1 MFFNILVVVVTI
13 IYIAVLEL
21 SKNMLIGWAVAA
33 FAAFLT
39 LIIRGKMRKKGSG
52 RMSYIFLFA
61 AFALVL
67 ILNYKLTGPPIKRV
81 PAVDNKNPDVTEIVK
96 IPQGELTGV
105 YNADHSVKV
114 YAGIPFA
121 KPPVGELRY
130 KEPQEPDKWE
140 GVFKA
145 DHFGP
150 MAMQNRGSILYDSLS
165 HILGWHDYQIK
176 FGDEYREEVSED
188 CLYLNV
194 FSPEKENDE
203 NSELLPVI
211 FYIHGGS
218 LTTGQ
223 PSYTE
228 YRGESLAKKGVV
240 FVNCA
245 YRLGVFGYYAAE
257 DLKEESPNNT
267 TGNYGLLDQIAALK
281 WVHDNIEAFGGDP
294 DRITIA
300 GESAGASSV
309 NALCV
314 SPLTEGLFNYAIAE
328 SSGIVPIKPFHTFRY
343 YEDAIKTGDEVRAE
357 FGVSSSDELRKIP
370 AEELVKTNS
379 QNSSMTVDGY
389 AITEQPY
396 LTYEKGNNHEK
407 ALLNGFNKKESDAFL
422 LSTKATKENYE
433 ELLAEDIEGYAKELA
448 QVVPYDLPQRDQHFI
463 VDGMGEAKGALN
475 VAYSAMWFSYSHYV
489 WNNYM
494 VAQGRPAYE
503 YYFTKTNN
511 ILSNYHAGEL
521 PYAYGNLFRH
531 PGLYDE
537 EDYKLSEIMQNYFI
551 NFAYTGDPNGEGLP
565 KWEMRS
571 KDNDKLL
578 NLDTEI
584 KMMDDPNMEIY
595 KVIDKYQEEFRLTD
609 EEEALNGQ
617 DKEADTEDVLANLKG
632 SRAIEVYREKLEK
645 AGIDPKAFEYIDKV
659 INADIEHGFSSAQLA
674 VVKDGELVFS
684 DAWGQ
689 VQTYDVNGEKI
700 DSAPVTTDSLYDLAS
715 NTKMY
720 TVNYAIQ
727 YLYSRGEL
735 DLDTRIVD
743 ILGDSFAGD
752 TIDIAYEGYDHRYP
766 DTIKTWKSDITIKD
780 LLMHRAGFP
789 AGVQYYND
797 RYDVAEFD
805 YDSDNGNVLY
815 VGTDGDYE
823 ARKETLYQIFRTPL
837 MYEPGTDTIY
847 SDLDYMILCYCIEEI
862 TGMDFDDYLQEI
874 FYKPMGL
881 SHITFNPLSNGF
893 EKKDLVATELMGNSR
908 DGNLS
913 YSGIRKYTLC
923 GEVHDPNAYYC
934 MAGVSGHAGLFSNA
948 EDLARLASV
957 MLTGEYQGKE
967 YFSRECID
975 LFTKED
981 KDNPGYGLGWWVQG
995 DHNYDGYF
1003 GEKCSSKTFG
1013 HQGFTGTLTLIDPD
1027 KNLVIVLL
1035 TNKIHSRLLEGT
1047 DNLNAY
1053 RGNFYTTA
1061 KLGFVPE
1068 LIMTGT
1074 DEKADESD
1082 YRGVLSKMADDY
1094 KKIIDK
1100 KGISAEDDPRMLAYK
1115 SLLSVLENE

>member
-1 MFFNILVVVVTI
+1 MLFNIFVIVVTI
-13 IYIAVLEL
+13 LYIAVLEL
-21 SKNMLIGWAVAA
+21 SKNMLIGWGIGILAAVFVLALGTA
-33 FAAFLT
+33 
-39 LIIRGKMRKKGSG
+39 MRKKKKGKGSALLLFC
-52 RMSYIFLFA
+52 IFI
-61 AFALVL
+61 VIL
-67 ILNYKLTGPPIKRV
+67 IANYKLTGPPVKRV
-81 PAVDNKNPDVTEIVK
+81 PAVDNKNPDATETIR
-96 IPQGELTGV
+96 IQQGELTGV

-130 KEPQEPDKWE
+130 REPQEPDKWE

-150 MAMQNRGSILYDSLS
+150 MAMQTRGSILFDSLS
-165 HILGWHDYQIK
+165 HILGWHDYRIK

-194 FSPEKENDE
+194 FSPEKENAE
-203 NSELLPVI
+203 GELLPVI

-228 YRGESLAKKGVV
+228 YRGESLAKRGVV

-257 DLKEESPNNT
+257 DLKEESPNGT

-281 WVHDNIEAFGGDP
+281 WVHENIKAFGGDP
-294 DRITIA
+294 ERITIA

-328 SSGIVPIKPFHTFRY
+328 SSGIAPIKPFHTFRY

-357 FGVSSSDELRKIP
+357 FGVSSSDELREIP
-370 AEELVKTNS
+370 AEELVKTKT

-389 AITEQPY
+389 AIIEQPY

-407 ALLNGFNKKESDAFL
+407 ALLNGFNQKEADAFL
-422 LSTKATKENYE
+422 LDTKATKENYE
-433 ELLAEDIEGYAKELA
+433 ELLAQDIEDYAGELA

-463 VDGMGEAKGALN
+463 IDAMGEAKGALN

-494 VAQGRPAYE
+494 VAQKRPAYE

-511 ILSNYHAGEL
+511 ILSNFHAGEL
-521 PYAYGNLFRH
+521 PYAYGNLWRH

-537 EDYKLSEIMQNYFI
+537 EDYTLSEIMQSYFI

-565 KWEMRS
+565 KWQMRD
-571 KDNDKLL
+571 KDNDRLL

-584 KMMDDPNMEIY
+584 KMMDDPNNDIY
-595 KVIDKYQEEFRLTD
+595 KVIDKYMENYRLLDEEKALDALD
-609 EEEALNGQ
+609 EEE
-617 DKEADTEDVLANLKG
+617 DTEEASEDAKG
-632 SRAIEVYREKLEK
+632 SDALEYYRDKLEK
-645 AGIDPKAFEYIDKV
+645 AGIDPKSVEYIDRIIK
-659 INADIEHGFSSAQLA
+659 ADIENGFSSAQLA
-674 VVKDGELVFS
+674 IMRDGELVFE

-689 VQTYDVNGEKI
+689 VQTYDANGNKI
-700 DSAPVTTDSLYDLAS
+700 ESEPVTTDSLYDLAS

-720 TVNYAIQ
+720 TVNYALQ
-727 YLYSRGEL
+727 YLYSRGEV

-743 ILGDSFAGD
+743 ILGKAFASD
-752 TIDIAYEGYDHRYP
+752 TIDIAYKGYDHVYP
-766 DTIKTWKSDITIKD
+766 DTNKTWKESLTIRD

-789 AGVQYYND
+789 AGPQYFND

-805 YDSDNGNVLY
+805 FDSDNGNVLY

-823 ARKETLYQIFRTPL
+823 ARKETLYQLFRTPL
-837 MYEPGTDTIY
+837 MYKPGTDTLY
-847 SDLDYMILCYCIEEI
+847 SDLDYMILCFCIEEI
-862 TGMDFDDYLQEI
+862 TGMDFDDYLEDI

-881 SHITFNPLSNGF
+881 THITFNPLNNGF
-893 EKKDLVATELMGNSR
+893 EKKDCVATELMGNSR

-913 YSGIRKYTLC
+913 YTGIRTYTLC

-948 EDLARLASV
+948 SDLARLANL
-957 MLTGEYQGKE
+957 MLTGEYEGKD
-967 YFSRECID
+967 YFSKECID

-981 KDNPGYGLGWWVQG
+981 KDNPGFGLGWWVQG
-995 DHNYDGYF
+995 DHKRDKYF
-1003 GEKCSSKTFG
+1003 GTKCNNKTFG
-1013 HQGFTGTLTLIDPD
+1013 HQGFTGTLTMIDPD

-1035 TNKIHSRLLEGT
+1035 TNKIHSRLLDGDQT
-1047 DNLNAY
+1047 LNAY
-1053 RGNFYTTA
+1053 KGNYYTTA

-1068 LIMTGT
+1068 LIMTGIDRET
-1074 DEKADESD
+1074 DEADYISVISD
-1082 YRGVLSKMADDY
+1082 IADGY
-1094 KKIIDK
+1094 KNTINE
-1100 KGISAEDDPRMLAYK
+1100 KGITDENDPRMLAFE
-1115 SLLSVLENE
+1115 SLQSVLDGE